1 MLIFENTGLQ
11 ERITSLQASNRE
23 LIRQLSNMREQRD
36 FYKKAY
42 EEILMKV
49 LEYGKKEVL

>member
-1 MLIFENTGLQ
+1 MLIFENTDLQ

-36 FYKKAY
+36 FYKQAY

-49 LEYGKKEVL
+49 LEYGRKEVL

>member
-36 FYKKAY
+36 FYKQAY

-49 LEYGKKEVL
+49 LEYGRKEVL

>member
-1 MLIFENTGLQ
+1 MLIFENTDLQ

-49 LEYGKKEVL
+49 LEYGRKEVL